1 VDKRLIIGGISMQR
15 ALLASLVALAA
26 SACAYRPE
34 PTELVKIVDSPADVR
49 VCTRLGEVSPVTPTT
64 PGTNTSLYIGFG
76 TTLGHSTFGYAT
88 EDMLQATVA
97 LGGTHLYLQRVSE
110 DWSLVRGIAYR
121 CGPGTVRREAIVR
134 AKG

>member
-1 VDKRLIIGGISMQR
+1 MQR
-15 ALLASLVALAA
+15 VLFASLVALAA

-64 PGTNTSLYIGFG
+64 PGTHTPVNVGFG
-76 TTLGHSTFGYAT
+76 VTLGRSTFGYAT
-88 EDMLQATVA
+88 EEMLQATVA
-97 LGGTHLYLQRVSE
+97 LGGTHLYLQQVSQ

-121 CGPGTVRREAIVR
+121 CGPGVVRQETVIR